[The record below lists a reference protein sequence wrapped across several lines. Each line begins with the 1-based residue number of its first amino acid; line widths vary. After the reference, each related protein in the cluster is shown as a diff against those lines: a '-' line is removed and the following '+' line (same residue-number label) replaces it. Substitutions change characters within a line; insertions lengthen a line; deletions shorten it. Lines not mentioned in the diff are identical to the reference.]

1 MFLPRFIDMFVDGNF
16 HGYMAG
22 MRVRYFNCS
31 IYNVVHM
38 KEKKLKPVM
47 EGTFRIKSKG
57 LEVYEKTRGSWRK
70 SSRLFPEVMQ
80 VIELFVAHD
89 NLEYLIDKKSPKFL
103 KGQLSVDGK
112 VQGARIDV
120 LPDGRKLDKAYS
132 LFAEH
137 LTIHDETSNDH
148 WDVLYRNPCGNYAY
162 VYTIEKR
169 NLSVEKKYKAVEE
182 FGRHYLKLK
191 RNVLS
196 ALGDKSDS
204 LAVPMYTLLRTYM
217 RVGNEIYYKAHAHKG
232 LTTLKKGDISINGN
246 YVTFDYLAKN
256 GVPMKITEKFP
267 DVYIGR
273 LNDILAPIDKSSF
286 VFVNRSTGH
295 PISDVQ
301 FRDAF
306 KRYCGE
312 EFYPHIVRSYYATA
326 RAKSFLKGHSSVTK
340 QEVRD
345 FFLSIAE
352 KLGHKRFVKKEHAW
366 KESYTVTVHHYI
378 QPELVVRIK
387 SLVE

>member
-1 MFLPRFIDMFVDGNF
+1 
-16 HGYMAG
+16 
-22 MRVRYFNCS
+22 
-31 IYNVVHM
+31 M
-38 KEKKLKPVM
+38 KEKKLKPVI
-47 EGTFRIKSKG
+47 EGTLRIKSKDLG
-57 LEVYEKTRGSWRK
+57 VYEKTRGSWRK
-70 SSRLFPEVMQ
+70 SKRIFPEAMQ

-89 NLEYLIDKKSPKFL
+89 NLGYLIDKKNPKFL

-148 WDVLYRNPCGNYAY
+148 WDVLYRNPCGNYSY

-169 NLSVEKKYKAVEE
+169 DISVEKKYKAVEE

-196 ALGDKSDS
+196 ALRDKSDT

-256 GVPMKITEKFP
+256 GVPMKITERFP
-267 DVYIGR
+267 DVYINR
-273 LNDILAPIDKSSF
+273 LNDILESIVDSSF
-286 VFVNRSTGH
+286 VFVNPSTGH
-295 PISDVQ
+295 PLSDVQ
-301 FRDAF
+301 FKEAF

-312 EFYPHIVRSYYATA
+312 GFYPHIVRSYYATA
-326 RAKSFLKGHSSVTK
+326 RAKGFLKVRNSATK
-340 QEVRD
+340 KEVRD
-345 FFLSIAE
+345 FFLSVAE
-352 KLGHKRFVKKEHAW
+352 KLGHKRFVKKDCVW
-366 KESYTVTVHHYI
+366 RESSNVTIHHYI

-387 SLVE
+387 LLVE